1 MHEANSWALC
11 YHTEKTMST
20 TTKQRTEIKSV
31 RGLAASEGLC
41 REKSSI
47 EYFIIAR
54 LRAAQA
60 VATPTPPVFS
70 PCYHWSRYLPLPI
83 LMSSLGLGG
92 ESYGR
97 GVTTSSSSSN
107 YSKNTAMKPHI
118 AVDSPFTTPIGQTR
132 PPVSWLLPRV
142 SYNVAVVLARGASLG
157 QLLLP
162 QLSASKF
169 ELQSSREWIR
179 LRGKS
184 SLQAQLEE
192 TRAHRRSRY
201 KHVWP

>member
-1 MHEANSWALC
+1 M
-11 YHTEKTMST
+11 
-20 TTKQRTEIKSV
+20 
-31 RGLAASEGLC
+31 RGLAAAEGLC

-54 LRAAQA
+54 LRAARA
-60 VATPTPPVFS
+60 VATPTPSVFS

-97 GVTTSSSSSN
+97 GVTTSSSSN
-107 YSKNTAMKPHI
+107 YSRKTAMKPHI

-132 PPVSWLLPRV
+132 PPVSWLLPWV
-142 SYNVAVVLARGASLG
+142 SYNVAVVLARGAPLG
-157 QLLLP
+157 QLLLL

-184 SLQAQLEE
+184 SLQAQLEG